1 MPASPRKTESL
12 ECEEREILLKGL
24 FDLFIPFPTVCSTM
38 NHRVLEREREQLAS
52 RAKWNSMAIEEL
64 RRIAAPYL

>member
-24 FDLFIPFPTVCSTM
+24 LDLFIPFPSVCSTM
-38 NHRVLEREREQLAS
+38 DRHVLGREREQLAS
-52 RAKWNSMAIEEL
+52 RAKWNFMAIEEL
-64 RRIAAPYL
+64 RKIAAPYL